1 MYAQLLSWFRYLKLM
16 NNSKYMIVFGGG
28 CCEFDSFVSFSNFS
42 YFFFALHLPQFLVN
56 YIKGELHMG
65 HYITHIPLVQVYK

>member
-1 MYAQLLSWFRYLKLM
+1 MYSYALLWIWLICFLL
-16 NNSKYMIVFGGG
+16 IVLI
-28 CCEFDSFVSFSNFS
+28 
-42 YFFFALHLPQFLVN
+42 FFALHLQQFLVN